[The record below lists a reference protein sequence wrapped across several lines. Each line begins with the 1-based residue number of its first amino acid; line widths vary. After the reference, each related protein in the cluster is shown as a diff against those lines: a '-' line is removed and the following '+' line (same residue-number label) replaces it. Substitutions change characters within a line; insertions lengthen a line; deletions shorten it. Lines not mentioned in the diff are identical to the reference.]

1 MASSK
6 PRRSA
11 TGSGVKSAPAKGGVV
26 APAAAE
32 LLLEIGTEELPYQ
45 FVPPALQVLGQK
57 AEHLLKEHRLAYG
70 MVRTFGTP
78 RRLVLVVESLSGRQA
93 AAVKEAMGPSK
104 VVAFDVSGQ
113 PTKAAIG
120 FAGSQ
125 GVTVSDL
132 EVRQTPKGEYVFA
145 VKREQGTLTP
155 AVLAEILPGLIH
167 GLAFPKAMRWN
178 ETGMRF
184 GRPIRWL
191 LALYGGK
198 VIPFTVGG
206 IIAGNRTRGHRFL
219 GASPLSSRQ
228 GFAVSD
234 FKSYMNALSRSG
246 VVPDQ
251 DERRRIIHAQ
261 LERFAASAKGQLH
274 RDEELLEQA
283 VYTVECPQAVL
294 GSFNP
299 QHLSLPKEVLMTA
312 MKEHQG
318 FFSLMRKDGGL
329 LPKFISVTNMKLPNM
344 RLIQAGNERVLAAR
358 LADAK
363 FFFEEDRKA
372 KLADRVEK
380 LKQVVFH
387 QKLGT
392 MYQKQER
399 LQDLAAMLASMLG
412 LDYDRIN
419 ACRKAAE
426 LSKADLLT
434 GMVGE
439 FPTLQGIMGSEYARR
454 DGESEPVSAA
464 IGEQYLPKA
473 MEGHLPG
480 TLAGKILSLA
490 DRLDTIVGF
499 FHVGL
504 VPTGSEDPF
513 ALRRHAS
520 AVVRIL
526 IEGNLRLSLAGAIG
540 HTVGLVQTQGFA
552 AVASQGSGDK
562 QRAGS
567 ADPLE
572 FIFERLR
579 FYGRTVHG
587 LRDDVMEAV
596 LKSSAGRASDLVDL
610 LARMKAMQAITG
622 RPEFDPLMVGF
633 KRAHRLVEKE
643 GWNREEIDPRLFEHA
658 TERDLHRVL
667 QEARASVPAAIEQG
681 EYEKALDVLVA
692 MKPAIDGFF
701 VGVLVNA
708 DDAEL
713 RANRLS
719 LLCAVDRLFMSF
731 ADFSQIVVQ
740 GA

>member
-1 MASSK
+1 MAS

-11 TGSGVKSAPAKGGVV
+11 RAQRVSAKSTD
-26 APAAAE
+26 AAGE
-32 LLLEIGTEELPYQ
+32 LLLEVGTEELPSQ
-45 FVPPALQVLGQK
+45 FVGPALYSLAQK
-57 AEHLLKEHRLAYG
+57 AELLLKEHRLAFG
-70 MVRTFGTP
+70 SVRSLGTP
-78 RRLVLVVESLSGRQA
+78 RRLVLIVDSLKVYQE
-93 AAVKEAMGPSK
+93 AAVKEVQGPSK
-104 VVAFDVSGQ
+104 AVAFDAMGQ
-113 PTKAAIG
+113 PTRAALG

-125 GVTVSDL
+125 GVPVGEL
-132 EVRQTPKGEYVFA
+132 EVRQTSKGEYVFA
-145 VKREQGTLTP
+145 VKREQGVPT
-155 AVLAEILPGLIH
+155 ASVLAEVLPRLITGLS
-167 GLAFPKAMRWN
+167 FPKAMRWN
-178 ETGMRF
+178 DTGMRF
-184 GRPIRWL
+184 ARPIRWL
-191 LALYGGK
+191 LTLYADK
-198 VIPFTVGG
+198 VVPIKVSG
-206 IIAGNRTRGHRFL
+206 IVAGNRTHGHRFL
-219 GASPLSSRQ
+219 GTSPLSSRQ
-228 GFAVSD
+228 GLVVSD

-251 DERRRIIHAQ
+251 DERRRVIHAQ

-274 RDEELLEQA
+274 RDEDLLEQA
-283 VYTVECPQAVL
+283 VYTVECPQAIL

-344 RLIQAGNERVLAAR
+344 RLIQAGNERVLGAR

-363 FFFEEDRKA
+363 FFFEEDRKV

-399 LQDLAAMLASMLG
+399 LRDLATMLASMLG
-412 LDYDRIN
+412 LDYDQIN

-434 GMVGE
+434 GMVSE

-454 DGESEPVSAA
+454 DGESEQVSAA

-473 MEGHLPG
+473 MEGHLPE

-490 DRLDTIVGF
+490 DRLDTVVGF

-526 IEGNLRLSLAGAIG
+526 IEGNLRLNLAGAIM
-540 HTVGLVQTQGFA
+540 HTAGLVQTQGFA
-552 AVASQGSGDK
+552 AAAPQGSGDK
-562 QRAGS
+562 QRASS

-572 FIFERLR
+572 FILERLR

-610 LARMKAMQAITG
+610 FARMKALQAMTG

-643 GWNREEIDPRLFEHA
+643 GWNREEINPRLFEHA
-658 TERDLHRVL
+658 TEKDLQQVL
-667 QEARASVPAAIEQG
+667 QGARASVPAAIEQG

>member
-1 MASSK
+1 MAPSK
-6 PRRSA
+6 PKRRGAGSA
-11 TGSGVKSAPAKGGVV
+11 AKRAPVRAKTA
-26 APAAAE
+26 APVAAE

-45 FVPPALQVLGQK
+45 FVPPALRMLGQQ

-70 MVRTFGTP
+70 AVRTFGTP
-78 RRLVLVVESLSGRQA
+78 RRLVLVVEALAWRQA
-93 AAVKEAMGPSK
+93 AAVREAMGPSK
-104 VVAFDVSGQ
+104 AVAFDASGQ
-113 PTKAAIG
+113 PTRAAIG

-125 GVTVSDL
+125 GVDVGDL
-132 EVRQTPKGEYVFA
+132 EIRPTPKGDYVFV
-145 VKREQGTLTP
+145 VKREPGAPTYSI
-155 AVLAEILPGLIH
+155 LADLLPGLIG
-167 GLAFPKAMRWN
+167 GLTFPKAMRWN

-184 GRPIRWL
+184 ARPVRWL
-191 LALYGGK
+191 LALYDGK
-198 VIPFTVGG
+198 VIPVKAGG
-206 IIAGNRTRGHRFL
+206 IVAENRTWGHRFL
-219 GASPLSSRQ
+219 GVSPASSKQ
-228 GFAVSD
+228 GVAVSD
-234 FKSYMNALSRSG
+234 LKSYLAVLGRCG

-251 DERRRIIHAQ
+251 DARRAMILAQ
-261 LERFAASAKGQLH
+261 LSRLAASAKGSLH
-274 RDEELLEQA
+274 RDEDLLEQA
-283 VYTVECPQAVL
+283 VYTVECPQAIL

-299 QHLSLPKEVLMTA
+299 RYLSLPKEILMTA

-318 FFSLMRKDGGL
+318 FFSLMNKDGGL
-329 LPKFISVTNMKLPNM
+329 LPKFISVTNMKLPTM

-363 FFFEEDRKA
+363 FFFDEDRKLR
-372 KLADRVEK
+372 LADRVEK

-399 LQDLAAMLASMLG
+399 LRDLATVLASLLG
-412 LDYDRIN
+412 LGPDDITASR
-419 ACRKAAE
+419 RAAE

-439 FPTLQGIMGSEYARR
+439 FPTLQGLVGSDYARR
-454 DGESEPVSAA
+454 DGESEQVSAA

-473 MEGHLPG
+473 MEGPLPE
-480 TLAGKILSLA
+480 TLVGKVLSLT
-490 DRLDTIVGF
+490 DRLDSVVGF
-499 FHVGL
+499 FYVGL

-513 ALRRHAS
+513 ALRRQAS
-520 AVVRIL
+520 AVVRIV
-526 IEGNLRLSLAGAIG
+526 IESRLRLNLADVILHA
-540 HTVGLVQTQGFA
+540 VGLLQVQGFA
-552 AVASQGSGDK
+552 AAARPGAGGR
-562 QRAGS
+562 QRGEAG
-567 ADPLE
+567 DPLE
-572 FIFERLR
+572 FILERLR

-596 LKSSAGRASDLVDL
+596 LRSSAGRTGDLVDL
-610 LARMKAMQAITG
+610 LARMQALQAITG

-643 GWNREEIDPRLFEHA
+643 QWALEEIDPRLFEHP
-658 TERDLHRVL
+658 TEGDLHKAF
-667 QEARASVPAAIEQG
+667 QEARVLVPAAIDRG
-681 EYEKALDVLVA
+681 EYDKALEVLVA

-708 DDAEL
+708 DEPAL

-719 LLCAVDRLFMSF
+719 LLAAVDRLFMSF